1 MGELIL
7 TGIGYGLLLSVLVG
21 PAFFVLLET
30 SITKGIK
37 HALFF
42 DLGVI
47 LADLVYLSIAY
58 VFFSE
63 VTALMESDNSFWLRI
78 IGGVFFIGM
87 GMMNILKKKPKLKK
101 IKVEDSKE
109 LPANNYV
116 MMVLKGVLFNIIN
129 VGVLVFW
136 LTLLTILPE
145 SPPELGLER
154 QNAVFIYIVIILVTF
169 IGVDILKI
177 LGAKKLKE
185 VLTPQW
191 MNNLNLALGIVL
203 VCFGLLFLVQGYMAY
218 IKIQ

>member
-7 TGIGYGLLLSVLVG
+7 TGLGYGLLLSVLVG
-21 PAFFVLLET
+21 PAFFVLIET

-47 LADLVYLSIAY
+47 LADLIYLSIAF

-63 VTALMESDNSFWLRI
+63 VTALMNSENSFWLKI
-78 IGGVFFIGM
+78 IGGGFFIGM
-87 GMMNILKKKPKLKK
+87 GLMNVFKKKPKLKH
-101 IKVEDSKE
+101 IHVEDHKE
-109 LPANNYV
+109 LAANNYF

-129 VGVLVFW
+129 IGVLAFW
-136 LTLLTILPE
+136 LTLLTVLPE
-145 SPPELGLER
+145 APPHLGLTR
-154 QNAVFIYIVIILVTF
+154 PNAVLIYIVIILIVF
-169 IGVDILKI
+169 VSVDVLKI
-177 LGAKKLKE
+177 IGAKKLKE

-203 VCFGLLFLVQGYMAY
+203 ICFGLLFFAQGFMAY
-218 IKIQ
+218 IKG

>member
-1 MGELIL
+1 LGEVIL
-7 TGIGYGLLLSVLVG
+7 TGLGYGLLLSVLVG
-21 PAFFVLLET
+21 PAFFILIET
-30 SITKGIK
+30 SITKGVK

-63 VTALMESDNSFWLRI
+63 VTELMESDNSFWLKI
-78 IGGVFFIGM
+78 IGGAFFIGM
-87 GMMNILKKKPKLKK
+87 GLMNVFKKKPKIKK
-101 IKVEDSKE
+101 IKVEDTRE
-109 LPANNYV
+109 LAANNYF

-129 VGVLVFW
+129 VGVLAFW
-136 LTLLTILPE
+136 LTLLSVLPE
-145 SPPELGLER
+145 TPAHLGLSR
-154 QNAVFIYIVIILVTF
+154 ANGVFIYIIIILITF
-169 IGVDILKI
+169 VAIDILKI

-203 VCFGLLFLVQGYMAY
+203 IAFGLLFLAQGWMGYM
-218 IKIQ
+218 KT

>member
-1 MGELIL
+1 LGEVIL
-7 TGIGYGLLLSVLVG
+7 TGLGYGLLLSVLVG
-21 PAFFVLLET
+21 PAFFILIET
-30 SITKGIK
+30 SITKGVK

-63 VTALMESDNSFWLRI
+63 VTELMESDNSFWLKV
-78 IGGVFFIGM
+78 IGGLFFIGM
-87 GMMNILKKKPKLKK
+87 GLMNVFKKKPKIKK
-101 IKVEDSKE
+101 IKVEDTRE
-109 LPANNYV
+109 LAANNYF

-129 VGVLVFW
+129 VGVLAFW
-136 LTLLTILPE
+136 LTLLSVLPE
-145 SPPELGLER
+145 TPAHLGLSR
-154 QNAVFIYIVIILVTF
+154 PNAVFIYIVIILITF
-169 IGVDILKI
+169 ISIDILKI

-203 VCFGLLFLVQGYMAY
+203 IAFGLLFLAQGWMGYM
-218 IKIQ
+218 KT